1 MEVTRVLLIDDDE
14 DDYLLLVDYLQDIKH
29 RIFEVEWAS
38 SYKQGLKRLQES
50 SNDFDICLMDF
61 LLGEKTG
68 LDLLQQIDAAKCPV
82 PIILLT
88 GKGDGQVDIKA
99 MRLGA
104 TDYLVKSSVNAEQLE
119 RSTRYAIERAMHSKA
134 LRENE
139 RKYRTVFNQSADL
152 IFLFDENGILLDA
165 NPATVATVGNDAG
178 ILRGKS
184 VRTIFGGKLMDLLEK
199 ILEDGSNC
207 SELEIEYTTPKG
219 DQRIGIVSLVHHIEA
234 DKPYYQGV
242 IHDITK
248 RKKAEREL
256 LIAEKLAATGRF
268 VRMLGHEIRNPLN
281 NIGLSVEQIESEVD
295 NNDLSD
301 YLSIIKRNTIRINN
315 IISELLNTSNPGHL
329 SFQPHSLKDVM
340 EETLDMAMDRI
351 KLKNIKITRDYTSNA
366 TGNVAADKEKLK
378 IALLNI
384 VLNAIEVMSPNE
396 GELTVRLDK
405 INENTCRI
413 MIEDNGIGISKD
425 NLGRIFDAYFTS
437 KSNGIGLGL
446 ASTLNIVQSH
456 KGRIEVASELGK
468 GSVFSIFLPV

>member
-14 DDYLLLVDYLQDIKH
+14 DDYMLLVDYLQDIKN
-29 RIFEVEWAS
+29 RIFQVEWAS
-38 SYKQGLKRLQES
+38 SYKQGLKRLSECTE
-50 SNDFDICLMDF
+50 FDVCLMDF

-68 LDLLQQIDAAKCPV
+68 LDLLEQIDAANCPV

-99 MRLGA
+99 MRRGA
-104 TDYLVKSSVNAEQLE
+104 TDYLVKTSVNSEKLE
-119 RSTRYAIERAMHSKA
+119 RSIRYAIERATHLKA

-152 IFLFDENGILLDA
+152 IFLFDEKGILLDA
-165 NPATVATVGNDAG
+165 NPATIATVGNNVD
-178 ILRGKS
+178 ILEDTS
-184 VRTIFGGKLMDLLEK
+184 VRTIFGGKLLDLLEK
-199 ILEDGSNC
+199 ILEDGKGC
-207 SELEIEYTTPKG
+207 SEIEVEFTTPSG
-219 DQRIGIVSLVHHIEA
+219 GQRIGIVSLVHHAEA
-234 DKPYYQGV
+234 EKPYYQGV

-248 RKKAEREL
+248 RKKTEQEL
-256 LIAEKLAATGRF
+256 LMAEKLAATGRF

-281 NIGLSVEQIESEVD
+281 NIGLSLEQIESEIE
-295 NNDLSD
+295 NDDLAD
-301 YLSIIKRNTIRINN
+301 YLAIIKRNANRINN
-315 IISELLNTSNPGHL
+315 IITELLNTSNPGHL
-329 SFQPHSLKDVM
+329 SFQPHSPIDLV

-351 KLKNIKITRDYTSNA
+351 KLKNIKIKRDYNL
-366 TGNVAADKEKLK
+366 GNTENIAADKEKFK

-384 VLNAIEVMSPNE
+384 VLNAVEVMPANE
-396 GELTVRLDK
+396 GELVVRVDSPNGK
-405 INENTCRI
+405 NCRF
-413 MIEDNGIGISKD
+413 MIEDNGIGISKE

-468 GSVFSIFLPV
+468 GSVFSIFLPA

>member
-38 SYKQGLKRLQES
+38 SYRQGLKRLRE
-50 SNDFDICLMDF
+50 SNDFEVCLMDF

-68 LDLLQQIDAAKCPV
+68 LDLLEQIDAANCPV

-99 MRLGA
+99 MRRGA
-104 TDYLVKSSVNAEQLE
+104 TDYLVKSSVNAEKLE
-119 RSTRYAIERAMHSKA
+119 RSIRYAIERATHLKA

-165 NPATVATVGNDAG
+165 NPATVATVGDNAE
-178 ILRGKS
+178 ILRGAS
-184 VRTIFGGKLMDLLEK
+184 IHSIFGGKLLGLFDK
-199 ILEDGSNC
+199 ILKQGSNC
-207 SELEIEYTTPKG
+207 SEIEVEFTTPKG
-219 DQRIGIVSLVHHIEA
+219 TQRIGIVSLVHHTEA

-248 RKKAEREL
+248 RKKAEQEL

-281 NIGLSVEQIESEVD
+281 NIGLSLEQIESEIE
-295 NNDLSD
+295 NNDLAD
-301 YLSIIKRNTIRINN
+301 YLSIIKRNATRINN
-315 IISELLNTSNPGHL
+315 IITELLNTSNPGHL
-329 SFQPHSLKDVM
+329 SFQPHSLKEVM
-340 EETLDMAMDRI
+340 EETLEMAMDRI
-351 KLKNIKITRDYTSNA
+351 TLKNIKITRDYTSNA
-366 TGNVAADKEKLK
+366 SENVAADKEKLK

-396 GELTVRLDK
+396 GELVVRLDK

>member
-14 DDYLLLVDYLQDIKH
+14 DDNLLLVDYLQDIKH
-29 RIFEVEWAS
+29 RVFEVEWAS
-38 SYKQGLKRLQES
+38 SYKQGLKRLRES
-50 SNDFDICLMDF
+50 NNFEVCLMDF

-68 LDLLQQIDAAKCPV
+68 LDLLEQIDAANCPV

-99 MRLGA
+99 MRRGA
-104 TDYLVKSSVNAEQLE
+104 TDYLVKSSVNAEKLE
-119 RSTRYAIERAMHSKA
+119 RSIRYAIERATHLKA

-152 IFLFDENGILLDA
+152 IFLFDENAILLDA
-165 NPATVATVGNDAG
+165 NPATVATVGNDAE
-178 ILRGKS
+178 ILRGAS
-184 VRTIFGGKLMDLLEK
+184 VRSIFGGRLLILLEK
-199 ILEDGSNC
+199 ILEDGSGC
-207 SELEIEYTTPKG
+207 SEVEVEFTTPKG
-219 DQRIGIVSLVHHIEA
+219 DHRIGIVSLVHHVEA

-242 IHDITK
+242 IHDVTK
-248 RKKAEREL
+248 RKKAEQEL

-281 NIGLSVEQIESEVD
+281 NIGLSLEQIESEIE
-295 NNDLSD
+295 NDDLAD
-301 YLSIIKRNTIRINN
+301 YLSIIKRNANRINN
-315 IISELLNTSNPGHL
+315 IITELLNTSNPGHL
-329 SFQPHSLKDVM
+329 SFQPHSLKEVM
-340 EETLDMAMDRI
+340 EETLEMAMDRI
-351 KLKNIKITRDYTSNA
+351 TLKNIKITRDYTSNCVE
-366 TGNVAADKEKLK
+366 NVAADKEKLK

-396 GELTVRLDK
+396 GELVVRLNK
-405 INENTCRI
+405 INENTFRI

-456 KGRIEVASELGK
+456 RGRIEVASEVGK
-468 GSVFSIFLPV
+468 GSIFSIFLPA

>member
-29 RIFEVEWAS
+29 RVFEVEWAS
-38 SYKQGLKRLQES
+38 SFKQGLKRLRE
-50 SNDFDICLMDF
+50 SNDFEVCLMDF

-68 LDLLQQIDAAKCPV
+68 LDLLEQIDAANCPV

-99 MRLGA
+99 MRRGA
-104 TDYLVKSSVNAEQLE
+104 TDYLVKSSVNAEKLE
-119 RSTRYAIERAMHSKA
+119 RSIRYAIERATHLKA

-165 NPATVATVGNDAG
+165 NPATVATVGNDAE
-178 ILRGKS
+178 ILRGAS
-184 VRTIFGGKLMDLLEK
+184 ARSIFGGRLLNLLEK
-199 ILEDGSNC
+199 ILEDGSGC
-207 SELEIEYTTPKG
+207 SDIEVEFTTPKG
-219 DQRIGIVSLVHHIEA
+219 DHRIGIVTLVHHIEA

-281 NIGLSVEQIESEVD
+281 NIGLSLEQIESEIE
-295 NNDLSD
+295 NDDLAD
-301 YLSIIKRNTIRINN
+301 YLSIIKRNATRINN
-315 IISELLNTSNPGHL
+315 IITELLNTSNPGHL

-340 EETLDMAMDRI
+340 EETLDLAMDRI
-351 KLKNIKITRDYTSNA
+351 TLKNIKITRDYASNA
-366 TGNVAADKEKLK
+366 TENVAADKEKLK

-396 GELTVRLDK
+396 GELVVRLDK

-413 MIEDNGIGISKD
+413 MIEDNGIGIF
-425 NLGRIFDAYFTS
+425 IYFIKPHNKFTF
-437 KSNGIGLGL
+437 I
-446 ASTLNIVQSH
+446 
-456 KGRIEVASELGK
+456 R
-468 GSVFSIFLPV
+468 

>member
-38 SYKQGLKRLQES
+38 SYKQGLKRLRE
-50 SNDFDICLMDF
+50 SNDFEVCLMDF

-68 LDLLQQIDAAKCPV
+68 LDLLEQIDAANCPV

-99 MRLGA
+99 MRRGA
-104 TDYLVKSSVNAEQLE
+104 TDYLVKSSVNAEKLE
-119 RSTRYAIERAMHSKA
+119 RSIRYAIERATHLKA

-165 NPATVATVGNDAG
+165 NPATVATVGNDAE
-178 ILRGKS
+178 ILRGAS
-184 VRTIFGGKLMDLLEK
+184 VRSIFGGRLLNLLEK
-199 ILEDGSNC
+199 ILEDGSGC
-207 SELEIEYTTPKG
+207 SDIEVEYTTPKG
-219 DQRIGIVSLVHHIEA
+219 DQRIGIVTLVHHIEA

-248 RKKAEREL
+248 RKKAEQEL

-281 NIGLSVEQIESEVD
+281 NIGLSLEQIESEIE
-295 NNDLSD
+295 NDDLAD
-301 YLSIIKRNTIRINN
+301 YLSIIKRNATRINN
-315 IISELLNTSNPGHL
+315 IITELLNTSNPGHL
-329 SFQPHSLKDVM
+329 SFQPHSLREVM

-351 KLKNIKITRDYTSNA
+351 KLKNIKITRDYTTNA
-366 TGNVAADKEKLK
+366 VENVAADKEKLK

-396 GELTVRLDK
+396 GELVVRLNK
-405 INENTCRI
+405 INATTCRI

>member
-29 RIFEVEWAS
+29 RVFEVEWAS
-38 SYKQGLKRLQES
+38 SFKQGLKRLRE
-50 SNDFDICLMDF
+50 SNDFEVCLMDF

-68 LDLLQQIDAAKCPV
+68 LDLLEQIDAANCPV

-99 MRLGA
+99 MRRGA
-104 TDYLVKSSVNAEQLE
+104 TDYLVKSSVNAEKLE
-119 RSTRYAIERAMHSKA
+119 RSIRYAIERATHLKA

-165 NPATVATVGNDAG
+165 NPATVATVGNDAE
-178 ILRGKS
+178 ILRGAS
-184 VRTIFGGKLMDLLEK
+184 ARSIFGGRLLNLLEK
-199 ILEDGSNC
+199 ILEDGSGC
-207 SELEIEYTTPKG
+207 SDIEVEFTTPKG
-219 DQRIGIVSLVHHIEA
+219 DQRIGIVTLVHHIEA

-281 NIGLSVEQIESEVD
+281 NIGLSLEQIESEIE
-295 NNDLSD
+295 NDDLAD
-301 YLSIIKRNTIRINN
+301 YLSIIKRNATRINN
-315 IISELLNTSNPGHL
+315 IITELLNTSNPGHL

-340 EETLDMAMDRI
+340 EETLDLAMDRI
-351 KLKNIKITRDYTSNA
+351 TLKNIKITRDYASNA
-366 TGNVAADKEKLK
+366 TENVAADKEKLK

-396 GELTVRLDK
+396 GELVVRLDK